1 MSSETRWVIVGYG
14 MGAYHARLIQEVEGL
29 TLHGVCDIEAG
40 KRERAARDYP
50 ETKTYSEYEQVL
62 ADEAV
67 DGVVIVTPHN
77 THAEMA
83 IAALKAGKHT
93 ITDKAMC
100 LSVAEAQAMIAA
112 RDRSGKLLSTF
123 HNRRWDSEFLT
134 VRRLAEQ
141 GTLGRLYHIESCVT
155 SYGQPGGWRAD
166 RKAMGGWL
174 YDWGAHTLDQILLLA
189 NARPVRVYAFA
200 HHRYDNP
207 ASVEDYVHCT
217 ITFENGVTAV
227 TVIGYLHRIE
237 MPRWYI
243 LGERATL
250 LAENFDK
257 PIRVRGS
264 IGGVE
269 GELSVPL
276 LKGDWKRYYQNIA
289 DTLAGR
295 AELIVKPEQLVPQ
308 IAVAEAAYR
317 SIQTEQAVKVELP

>member
-1 MSSETRWVIVGYG
+1 VSCETRWVVVGYG

-29 TLHGVCDIEAG
+29 TLHGVCDIEAA

-50 ETKTYSEYEQVL
+50 QTKTYSDFEKVL

-77 THAEMA
+77 VHAEMA
-83 IAALKAGKHT
+83 IAALKAGKHA

-100 LSVAEAQAMIAA
+100 LSVAEAKAMIAA
-112 RDRSGKLLSTF
+112 RDQSGKLLSTF

-134 VRRLAEQ
+134 VQRLVEQ

-155 SYGQPGGWRAD
+155 SYGQTGGWRAD
-166 RKAMGGWL
+166 RRQMGGWL

-189 NARPVRVYAFA
+189 KARPRQVYAFA

-207 ASVEDYVHCT
+207 AAVEDYVHCA
-217 ITFENGVTAV
+217 IVFENGLTAV
-227 TVIGYLHRIE
+227 TVIGYLNRIQV
-237 MPRWYI
+237 PRWYI
-243 LGERATL
+243 LGEHATL
-250 LAENFDK
+250 QADDFDR
-257 PIRVRGS
+257 PVCVRGK

-276 LKGDWKRYYQNIA
+276 LKGDWKSYYQNIA
-289 DTLAGR
+289 DSLAGR
-295 AELIVKPEQLVPQ
+295 AQLIVKPEQLVPQ

-317 SIQTEQAVKVELP
+317 SIQTQQAVKVELP